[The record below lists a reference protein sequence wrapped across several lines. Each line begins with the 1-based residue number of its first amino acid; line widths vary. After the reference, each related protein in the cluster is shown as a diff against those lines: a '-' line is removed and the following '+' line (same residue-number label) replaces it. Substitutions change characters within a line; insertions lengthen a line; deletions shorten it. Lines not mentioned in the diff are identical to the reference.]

1 MHVVIFEDNR
11 WAQLAPLS
19 LSRPVFTLST
29 GMSSLLEKQ
38 IRHLAPTRLSLWVR
52 PEMEAYCRQ
61 SLLPKIGRL
70 PTTVNEPLDDQ
81 RALLVNGRT
90 LHFARYNVPE
100 QEGVV
105 ADEGEQVRTALWTAP
120 GLSPADVLNHTDRWK
135 QIFALPP
142 LEPQTR
148 LTSAL
153 WDLIAWNKESLAMDA
168 HDVRG
173 LSNIDAAIPCHL
185 LNPKAVFQSRGVR
198 IEPGVVL
205 DARDGPIVLAD
216 GVTVGANTV
225 IQGPVYLGPWTYV
238 RPVSIIRPGV
248 TVGTACK
255 IGGEI
260 SNSIIFGYSNKSHDG
275 YLGDSYVGKWV
286 NLGALTTTSNL
297 KNTYSEVSIDMGHG
311 EVKTGRPSLGS
322 LIGDHTKTAILTR
335 LMTGSYIG
343 YSSMIASSSICP
355 RFVPSFRFISDKGD
369 RPYELERAM
378 EVARRMMSRR
388 ERPFNEMEEGLMRYA
403 LRASLEVE
411 GRGGASTSSS

>member
-11 WAQLAPLS
+11 WGQLAPLS
-19 LSRPVFTLST
+19 LSRPVFTLAT

-38 IRHLAPTRLSLWVR
+38 IRHLSPTRLSLWVR

-70 PTTVNEPLDDQ
+70 PTTINQPLDDE

-90 LHFARYNVPE
+90 LHFARYNVPGE
-100 QEGVV
+100 DGAVI
-105 ADEGEQVRTALWTAP
+105 DEGEQVRTAVWRSP
-120 GLSPADVLNHTDRWK
+120 GLAPADVLNQTDRWK
-135 QIFALPP
+135 QIFALPRI
-142 LEPQTR
+142 EPQTR

-168 HDVRG
+168 QVIRG
-173 LSNIDAAIPCHL
+173 LSGVESSVACHL
-185 LNPKAVFQSRGVR
+185 LNPKAIYQSRGVK

-238 RPVSIIRPGV
+238 RPVSIIRPG
-248 TVGTACK
+248 TTIGTACK

-260 SNSIIFGYSNKSHDG
+260 SNSIMFGYSNKSHDG

-286 NLGALTTTSNL
+286 NMGALTTTSNL
-297 KNTYSEVSIDMGHG
+297 KNTYGEVGVDMGRG
-311 EVKTGRPSLGS
+311 EMKTGRPNLGS
-322 LIGDHTKTAILTR
+322 LVGDHTKTAILTR

-343 YSSMIASSSICP
+343 YCSMLGCSQISP
-355 RFVPSFRFISDKGD
+355 RHVPSFSFISDKGS
-369 RPYELERAM
+369 RPYEFERAM
-378 EVARRMMSRR
+378 EVARRMMGRK
-388 ERPFNEMEEGLMRYA
+388 ERPFNEMEQGLMRYA
-403 LRASLEVE
+403 LRAAREVE
-411 GRGGASTSSS
+411 GGDTPSDG